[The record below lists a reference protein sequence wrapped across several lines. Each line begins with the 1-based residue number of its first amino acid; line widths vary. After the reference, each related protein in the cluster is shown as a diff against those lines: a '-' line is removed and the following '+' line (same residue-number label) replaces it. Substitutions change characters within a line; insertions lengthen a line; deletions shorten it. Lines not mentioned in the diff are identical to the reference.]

1 MASLSSVTLEQ
12 VKGNPSAIIE
22 VRNLTKRFAKG
33 TKSAAVNNVSFTVG
47 REVLTL
53 LGPSGCG
60 KTTTLRCIAG
70 LEKPDSGEIIIDGKV
85 VTSPEK
91 GVFVPPEKRDIGL
104 VFQSYALWP
113 HMKVFDNVAYAL
125 KIRHVPKPEI
135 EKRVNRAL
143 EMVYL
148 TGYDQRYP
156 AQLSGGQQQRVAL
169 ARCLVYEP
177 KVLLLDEPLSNLDA
191 KVREKTRIELKN
203 LLEKIGIASVY
214 VTHDQ
219 EEAFLLSDKIV
230 VMNQGAVVQVDTPYN
245 IYQYPATEFVASFVG
260 KSNMIDGVVV
270 TRGEDGKGVVKILGQ
285 YDLECTIPEGISPG
299 SECSVII
306 RANEVGLLN
315 EKPKSGNIIP
325 CVVEGREYKGAVT
338 DHIVKLGNLDL
349 TVTTHRFCELDRIHA
364 AESESVRNAFLD
376 IRGEAVTVVPKEVSK

>member
-1 MASLSSVTLEQ
+1 MATLTSIGIEQSRNESSSV
-12 VKGNPSAIIE
+12 IE
-22 VRNLTKRFAKG
+22 VRNLTKRFVKG
-33 TKSAAVNNVSFTVG
+33 TESAAVNDVSFNVG

-70 LEKPDSGEIIIDGKV
+70 LEKPDSGEILIDGKV
-85 VTSPEK
+85 VTSPEN
-91 GVFVPPEKRDIGL
+91 GIFVPPEKRSIGL

-125 KIRHVPKPEI
+125 KVRHTSKTEI
-135 EKRVNRAL
+135 EKKVKRAL

-148 TGYDQRYP
+148 SGYDQRYP

-203 LLEKIGIASVY
+203 LLSDIGISSVY

-230 VMNQGAVVQVDTPYN
+230 VMNQGTIAQTDTPFN
-245 IYQYPATEFVASFVG
+245 IYQYPANEFVASFVG
-260 KSNMIDGVVV
+260 RSNMVDGVVV
-270 TRGEDGKGVVKILGQ
+270 SKQAGGRGTVKILGE
-285 YDLECTIPEGISPG
+285 YDIECDIPNSLSAG
-299 SECSVII
+299 SACSMII
-306 RANEVGLLN
+306 RANEVGLLE
-315 EKPKSGNIIP
+315 EKPKSGNVIP
-325 CVVEGREYKGAVT
+325 CHVEAREYKGAVT
-338 DHIVKLGNLDL
+338 DHMVKVGNATL
-349 TVTTHRFCELDRIHA
+349 TVTTHRFCDLNHVHTEGGLEGNSA
-364 AESESVRNAFLD
+364 YLD
-376 IRGEAVTVVPKEVSK
+376 IRGESVTVVPKDAPH

>member
-1 MASLSSVTLEQ
+1 MGIEQRRDASSSV
-12 VKGNPSAIIE
+12 IE
-22 VRNLTKRFAKG
+22 VRNLTKRFVKG
-33 TKSAAVNNVSFTVG
+33 TKSAAVNNISFTVG

-70 LEKPDSGEIIIDGKV
+70 LERPDSGEILIDGKV

-91 GVFVPPEKRDIGL
+91 GIFVSPEKRSIGL

-125 KIRHVPKPEI
+125 KIRRTPKPEI
-135 EKRVNRAL
+135 ESKVKRAL
-143 EMVYL
+143 EMVDL

-191 KVREKTRIELKN
+191 KVRERTRIELKN
-203 LLEKIGIASVY
+203 LLSKVGISSVY

-230 VMNQGAVVQVDTPYN
+230 VMNQGVIAQTGTPFD
-245 IYQYPATEFVASFVG
+245 IYQYPANEFVASFVG
-260 KSNMIDGVVV
+260 KSNMIDGVVSKK
-270 TRGEDGKGVVKILGQ
+270 TGGKGTVKILGK
-285 YDLECTIPEGISPG
+285 YDIECDIPDSLSPG
-299 SECSVII
+299 SACSVII
-306 RANEVGLLN
+306 RANEVGMLD
-315 EKPKSGNIIP
+315 EKPKSGNVIP
-325 CVVEGREYKGAVT
+325 CQVEAREYKGAVT
-338 DHIVKLGNLDL
+338 DHLIKVGGVGL
-349 TVTTHRFCELDRIHA
+349 TVTTHKFCDLNHVHSDASA
-364 AESESVRNAFLD
+364 AGTDAYLE
-376 IRGEAVTVVPKEVSK
+376 IRGDAVTVIPKDTKN

>member
-1 MASLSSVTLEQ
+1 MATLSSVSLEQ
-12 VKGNPSAIIE
+12 RKDNSSSVIE
-22 VRNLTKRFAKG
+22 VRNLTKRFVKG
-33 TKSAAVNNVSFTVG
+33 SKSAAVNNVSFTVG

-85 VTSPEK
+85 VTSSERHI
-91 GVFVPPEKRDIGL
+91 FVPPEKRDIGL

-125 KIRHVPKPEI
+125 KLRHAPKAEI

-148 TGYDQRYP
+148 SGYDQRYP

-203 LLEKIGIASVY
+203 LLSKIGIASVY

-230 VMNQGAVVQVDTPYN
+230 VMNQGSIIQVDTPYN
-245 IYQYPATEFVASFVG
+245 IYHYPANEFVASFVG
-260 KSNMIDGVVV
+260 KSNMIDGMVVSKKA
-270 TRGEDGKGVVKILGQ
+270 RGRGTVRILGQ
-285 YDLECTIPEGISPG
+285 YDIDCEVPDLLPEGSA
-299 SECSVII
+299 CSVII
-306 RANEVGLLN
+306 RANEVGMLD
-315 EKPKSGNIIP
+315 EKPKTGNIIP
-325 CVVEGREYKGAVT
+325 CEVESREYKGAVT
-338 DHIVKLGNLDL
+338 DHIVKVGNVSL
-349 TVTTHRFCELDRIHA
+349 TVTTHRFCELNHVHPD
-364 AESESVRNAFLD
+364 ESMRGRKAFLD
-376 IRGEAVTVVPKEVSK
+376 IRGEAVTIVPKDVTQ

>member
-1 MASLSSVTLEQ
+1 MEQKRDLSSPV
-12 VKGNPSAIIE
+12 IE
-22 VRNLTKRFAKG
+22 VRNLTKRFVKG

-47 REVLTL
+47 QEVLTL

-70 LEKPDSGEIIIDGKV
+70 LERPDSGEIIIDGKV

-91 GVFVPPEKRDIGL
+91 HIFVPPEKRDIGL

-125 KIRHVPKPEI
+125 KLRHVPKAEI

-143 EMVYL
+143 DMVYL

-203 LLEKIGIASVY
+203 LLSRIGIASVY

-230 VMNQGAVVQVDTPYN
+230 VMNQGSVVQVGTPHN
-245 IYQYPATEFVASFVG
+245 IYQYPASEFVASFVG
-260 KSNMIDGVVV
+260 KSNMIDGIVVSI
-270 TRGEDGKGVVKILGQ
+270 GEDGKGVVKILGQ
-285 YDLECTIPEGISPG
+285 YDLECTIPVGLSAG

-306 RANEVGLLN
+306 RANEVGMLN
-315 EKPKSGNIIP
+315 EKPETGNVIP

-338 DHIVKLGNLDL
+338 DHAVKVGNINL
-349 TVTTHRFCELDRIHA
+349 TVTTHRFCELDHIHA
-364 AESESVRNAFLD
+364 HEAEGEAGRKAFLD
-376 IRGEAVTVVPKEVSK
+376 IRGEALTVVPKEVPK